1 MQIKYLHLRM
11 LNSNWGSV
19 HRTETLVAPLLN
31 SPQKKTFSELS
42 WGEWQSLLE
51 TVVENEI

>member
-1 MQIKYLHLRM
+1 M
-11 LNSNWGSV
+11 LNSNWCSV
-19 HRTETLVAPLLN
+19 NRTETLVAPLLS